1 MSASRLLSDRFADL
15 DNLRNV
21 LLQAAPTMIA
31 AVGMTFVIA
40 TRGIDLS
47 IGSVINLALCRRC
60 GLTGTRIEAELSTQD
75 DRARLPDGAGDGAC
89 PRRPQ
94 RAAHHAGCG

>member
-1 MSASRLLSDRFADL
+1 MSTPRLSRSAAQELSLAAAIALVCLGFSLLSDRFADL

-21 LLQAAPTMIA
+21 LLQASATVIA

-47 IGSVINLALCRRC
+47 IGSVTNLALCARRC
-60 GLTGTRIEAELSTQD
+60 RSP
-75 DRARLPDGAGDGAC
+75 ARGS
-89 PRRPQ
+89 RPS
-94 RAAHHAGCG
+94 

>member
-1 MSASRLLSDRFADL
+1 MKAALPRAAAQELSLLLAVVLVCIGFSLLSGRFADL

-21 LLQAAPTMIA
+21 LLQASATVIA

-47 IGSVINLALCRRC
+47 IGSIANLSLCFAAF
-60 GLTGTRIEAELSTQD
+60 LAGT
-75 DRARLPDGAGDGAC
+75 
-89 PRRPQ
+89 PQ
-94 RAAHHAGCG
+94 